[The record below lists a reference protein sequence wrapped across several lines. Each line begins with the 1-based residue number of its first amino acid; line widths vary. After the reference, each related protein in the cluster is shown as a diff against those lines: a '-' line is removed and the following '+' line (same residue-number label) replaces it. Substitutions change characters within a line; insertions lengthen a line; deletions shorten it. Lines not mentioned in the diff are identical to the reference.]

1 MKDKDIDIA
10 AVYKLVLRQSE
21 RIIDNQHTI
30 IGKLEELIRQGG
42 EQQAM
47 ELQSLHEL
55 LRKTNADKRLL
66 EYENYMMKREQKQ
79 KTIHEQD
86 NNTMD

>member
-30 IGKLEELIRQGG
+30 IGKLDEIIRLNG

-55 LRKTNADKRLL
+55 LRKANADNRQL
-66 EYENYMMKREQKQ
+66 EYENFFMKREKKQ
-79 KTIHEQD
+79 QNEQD
-86 NNTMD
+86 INSMD

>member
-1 MKDKDIDIA
+1 MNKECIDITS
-10 AVYKLVLRQSE
+10 VYRLLLRQTE
-21 RIIDNQHTI
+21 RIINNQNAI
-30 IGKLEELIRQGG
+30 IDKLDEIIRQGG

-79 KTIHEQD
+79 KTIHEQ
-86 NNTMD
+86 

>member
-10 AVYKLVLRQSE
+10 AVFKLVLRQSE

-30 IGKLEELIRQGG
+30 NGKLEELIRQGG

-79 KTIHEQD
+79 EIIHEQD

>member
-21 RIIDNQHTI
+21 RIIYNQHTI
-30 IGKLEELIRQGG
+30 IGKLDELIRQGG

-55 LRKTNADKRLL
+55 LRKTNADNRQL
-66 EYENYMMKREQKQ
+66 EYENFFMKREKKQ
-79 KTIHEQD
+79 QNEQD
-86 NNTMD
+86 INSMD